1 VNIDACAKTNV
12 MTKYLLFVS
21 LILLGFSVLA
31 TGGDDEPIAKV
42 QYKEGVVK
50 NYSAMG
56 EGCDWLIEMDG
67 RIFKPKNLKD
77 AFKKDGLRVKMDF
90 EFSLSLYQCKEMK
103 EKVQEINIH
112 WIEVVNTKAAPGEKV
127 KLVPAER

>member
-1 VNIDACAKTNV
+1 
-12 MTKYLLFVS
+12 
-21 LILLGFSVLA
+21 
-31 TGGDDEPIAKV
+31 
-42 QYKEGVVK
+42 
-50 NYSAMG
+50 MG

>member
-1 VNIDACAKTNV
+1 
-12 MTKYLLFVS
+12 MF
-21 LILLGFSVLA
+21 GFSVFA

-42 QYKEGVVK
+42 QYKEGIVK

-112 WIEVVNTKAAPGEKV
+112 WIEVVSNKPTPGDRVKV
-127 KLVPAER
+127 VPAER